1 MNQNLKHLA
10 EFLKVKGNLKQEVY
24 SATLEVFEELK
35 IVLHEYSN
43 YLISELK
50 DELFEVEYDENGKFE
65 SRLKFAG
72 DLLIFNMHTNI
83 FSFEDDFHINK
94 TDYVKNDEHNKYVG
108 MIEIY
113 NYLADSF
120 KYSRMN
126 DVGYLVARIF
136 VNKDYHFFL
145 EGEEKLG
152 FLYKEFEKLIINQE
166 MLKLIVEQIMIYC
179 IDFDLWVPKYSMV
192 KELTVGQKTVSGG
205 TISHKTGKRLGFD
218 ISNFTKV
225 NDEE

>member
-1 MNQNLKHLA
+1 MTENLKQLA
-10 EFLKVKGNLKQEVY
+10 QFLKAKGNLKQEVY
-24 SATLEVFEELK
+24 NSTTEVFEELK

-43 YLISELK
+43 YLQKELK
-50 DELFEVEYDENGKFE
+50 EELFEVEYDENGKFE
-65 SRLKFAG
+65 ARLKFAG
-72 DLLIFNMHTNI
+72 DLLIFSMHTNV

-94 TDYVKNDEHNKYVG
+94 TDYVKNDERNKYVG
-108 MIEIY
+108 MIEVY

-126 DVGYLVARIF
+126 DVGYLIARIF

-152 FLYKEFEKLIINQE
+152 FLYKDFDKLIINQE
-166 MLKLIVEQIMIYC
+166 MIKLIVEQIMAYC

-192 KELTVGQKTVSGG
+192 KELTVAQKTISGG

-218 ISNFTKV
+218 ISDVKK
-225 NDEE
+225 D